1 MIVHWYSALIEWLWG
16 AICHQIPDRCFAVQH
31 TALGKISLPLCARCT
46 GIWFGSFAAFCY
58 AVLKSR
64 RRELEH
70 PPIKMVVFLYI
81 CAVPMFADGLL
92 SYAGCHATTNLIRY
106 ATGIPFGVLM
116 SALAL
121 PTWHEYGV
129 QDDAHIRQNP
139 PEPLLANYREAMGVY
154 GVSAATG
161 LILLNLNAGATAIP
175 ALSAV
180 GMISV
185 FASVSRPLAR
195 LVIRLSA
202 RVRGFKSVT
211 ATCEHVIA
219 VGIAVMEMVL
229 LRAVVSLRLRIR

>member
-1 MIVHWYSALIEWLWG
+1 
-16 AICHQIPDRCFAVQH
+16 
-31 TALGKISLPLCARCT
+31 
-46 GIWFGSFAAFCY
+46 
-58 AVLKSR
+58 
-64 RRELEH
+64 
-70 PPIKMVVFLYI
+70 
-81 CAVPMFADGLL
+81 MFADGLL